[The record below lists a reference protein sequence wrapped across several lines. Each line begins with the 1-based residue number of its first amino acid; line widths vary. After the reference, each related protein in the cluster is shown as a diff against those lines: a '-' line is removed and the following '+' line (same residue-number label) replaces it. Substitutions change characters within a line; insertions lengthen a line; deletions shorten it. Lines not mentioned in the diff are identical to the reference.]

1 MKTSY
6 IIKRLMPYLAKYKK
20 LIIFDMLC
28 AVAAAVSNI
37 VSPMTVRYISNRID
51 SLTIEM
57 LASVIIAYTLI
68 LAVASAVNFYMV
80 HMGNVFGARVESDMR
95 LDLFSHL
102 QKLSYSF
109 YAENSI
115 GQIMAR
121 LTGDL
126 TDCASFVHIIPE
138 QLLVAGGTL
147 IVSFIMLMRINIP
160 LTLTVFAFLPLV
172 FISTKYFN
180 KRMRRAMKE
189 QRVQVGEIN
198 SQIEDT
204 LSGIRLVKSFTNE
217 NAEVDKFTKRNN
229 LYLKIKSRT
238 FFQLA
243 GFQVTT
249 GSLGGIVYIAVV
261 ALGAV
266 FMMKG
271 SIHAGDYAAYIL
283 CISTLWTCIRTLVG
297 FTEQFQR
304 GITGIERFLELMDT
318 QPEITDIPNPKLLDN
333 GDGSIEFKNVSFR
346 YKGSDKNIL
355 SNISFKISQGENI
368 ALVGHSGG
376 GKTTLINLIPR
387 FYDVSEGEI
396 LINGENIR
404 NLKISSIRQ
413 AIGIVQQD
421 VYLFSGTVFE
431 NIVYGKL
438 NSSRDEVITA
448 AKQAGAHEFIMSL
461 ENGYDTYIGEHGVK
475 LSGGQKQRISIA
487 RVFLKNPPILILDV
501 RTGQNTNAS
510 AELSKTKKIIIGNH
524 VWIGQDATLLYNT
537 DIGDGS
543 IVGTK
548 SLVKGKFPNNCVIGG
563 NPARLLKAD
572 IAWSRGYGDTDIG
585 VIDDKYVRLTE
596 TCC

>member
-6 IIKRLMPYLAKYKK
+6 IIKRLMPYLAKHKK
-20 LIIFDMLC
+20 LLIIDLLC
-28 AVAAAVSNI
+28 AMTAAATNI
-37 VSPMTVRYISNRID
+37 VSPMTVRYITNRID
-51 SLTIEM
+51 SLTIGA
-57 LASVIIAYTLI
+57 LAVVIIIYTLI
-68 LAVASAVNFYMV
+68 LGIASAAHFYMG

-95 LDLFSHL
+95 LDLFTHL

-115 GQIMAR
+115 GQIMSR

-126 TDCASFVHIIPE
+126 SDCSAFVHIIPE

-172 FISTKYFN
+172 FVSTKYFN
-180 KRMRRAMKE
+180 KRMRGTMKE

-217 NAEVDKFTKRNN
+217 DAEIEKFSKRNN
-229 LYLKIKSRT
+229 RYLQIKSKT

-249 GSLGGIVYIAVV
+249 SSLGGVVYIAVA

-266 FMMKG
+266 FMMRG
-271 SIHAGDYAAYIL
+271 GIQAGDYAAYIL
-283 CISTLWTCIRTLVG
+283 CIGTLWTCIRTLVG

-318 QPEITDIPNPKLLDN
+318 APEITDADN
-333 GDGSIEFKNVSFR
+333 SKTLADGQGGIEFKNVSFC
-346 YKGSDKNIL
+346 YNGSDKTVL
-355 SNISFKISQGENI
+355 QNISFKITKGENV
-368 ALVGHSGG
+368 AVVGPSGS
-376 GKTTLINLIPR
+376 GKTTLINLMPR
-387 FYDVSEGEI
+387 FYEVTDGEI
-396 LINGENIR
+396 MINGENIK
-404 NLKISSIRQ
+404 NLSISSIRR

-438 NSSRDEVITA
+438 DASRDEVIKA
-448 AKQAGAHEFIMSL
+448 AKQAGAHEFIISL

-487 RVFLKNPPILILDV
+487 RVFLKNPPILILDEA
-501 RTGQNTNAS
+501 TS
-510 AELSKTKKIIIGNH
+510 ALDNESEKLIQESLEQLSKGRTVITIAHRLTTIQNADKIIVLTQNSIEETGTH
-524 VWIGQDATLLYNT
+524 KELLEKKGIYYNMYT
-537 DIGDGS
+537 
-543 IVGTK
+543 V
-548 SLVKGKFPNNCVIGG
+548 
-563 NPARLLKAD
+563 AD
-572 IAWSRGYGDTDIG
+572 RRNI
-585 VIDDKYVRLTE
+585 
-596 TCC
+596 

>member
-6 IIKRLMPYLAKYKK
+6 IIKRLMPYLAKHKK
-20 LIIFDMLC
+20 LLIVDLLC
-28 AVAAAVSNI
+28 AMTAAVTNI
-37 VSPMTVRYISNRID
+37 ISPMTVRYITNRID
-51 SLTIEM
+51 SLTIGA
-57 LASVIIAYTLI
+57 LAAVIIIYTLI
-68 LAVASAVNFYMV
+68 LGIASAVNFYMV
-80 HMGNVFGARVESDMR
+80 HKGNVFGARVETDMR
-95 LDLFSHL
+95 LDLFTHL

-126 TDCASFVHIIPE
+126 SDCASFVHIIPE

-160 LTLTVFAFLPLV
+160 LTVTVFAFLPLV
-172 FISTKYFN
+172 FVSTKYFN
-180 KRMRRAMKE
+180 KRMRGAMKE

-198 SQIEDT
+198 SHIEDT

-217 NAEVDKFTKRNN
+217 DAEIEKFSKRNN
-229 LYLKIKSRT
+229 RYLQIKSKT

-249 GSLGGIVYIAVV
+249 SSLGGVVYIAVV

-266 FMMKG
+266 FMMNG
-271 SIHAGDYAAYIL
+271 SIQAGDYAAYIL

-297 FTEQFQR
+297 FTEQFQH

-318 QPEITDIPNPKLLDN
+318 EPEIADISNPKMLAS
-333 GDGSIEFKNVSFR
+333 GDGSIEFENVSFR
-346 YKGSDKNIL
+346 YKGSDKNVL
-355 SNISFKISQGENI
+355 QSISFKISKGENI
-368 ALVGHSGG
+368 AVVGSSGG

-387 FYDVSEGEI
+387 FYDVSDGEI
-396 LINGENIR
+396 LINGEKVK
-404 NLKISSIRQ
+404 NLSISSIRQ
-413 AIGIVQQD
+413 AIGLVQQD

-438 NSSRDEVITA
+438 GASRDEVIKA

-461 ENGYDTYIGEHGVK
+461 ENGYDTYIGERGVK

-487 RVFLKNPPILILDV
+487 RVFLKNPPILILDEA
-501 RTGQNTNAS
+501 TS
-510 AELSKTKKIIIGNH
+510 ALDNESEKLIQESFEQLSKGRT
-524 VWIGQDATLLYNT
+524 
-537 DIGDGS
+537 
-543 IVGTK
+543 
-548 SLVKGKFPNNCVIGG
+548 VIT
-563 NPARLLKAD
+563 
-572 IAWSRGYGDTDIG
+572 IAH
-585 VIDDKYVRLTE
+585 RLTTIQNADKIMVLTPKGIEE
-596 TCC
+596 TGTHNELLEKRGIYYNMYTAADRRDM